1 MSGMTPAQS
10 ADFLAKLKTAD
21 GEKLIARDLSFEVLT
36 GELFKRLNSLDFEE
50 SKRIAEHLGLSDK
63 QVKQLPIPDW
73 VKQNVTLYHSCLR
86 KFLVNK
92 SHANQHAA
100 PVKKEMPAVAIKLD
114 MSEVNLDQISSGQPP
129 EESAGQHGDNPSP
142 C

>member
-1 MSGMTPAQS
+1 MTPAQS

-36 GELFKRLNSLDFEE
+36 GELFIRLNSLNFEE
-50 SKRIAEHLGLSDK
+50 SKRIAEHIGLSDK
-63 QVKQLPIPDW
+63 QVKQLPIPNW

-92 SHANQHAA
+92 SHANQHA
-100 PVKKEMPAVAIKLD
+100 PPASA
-114 MSEVNLDQISSGQPP
+114 SSHASPSPISSGQPP
-129 EESAGQHGDNPSP
+129 EESASQPEP
-142 C
+142 EAAKA